1 MTEFHFLIKFDQEGQ
16 LLTLSAHGTFFKSS
30 FLDPPV
36 NLGIRSSWNNLRM
49 GTRPQPEDRLAK
61 CSEQQRVG
69 GLQTLYSSF
78 AKKAQKTFSPG
89 LHDSS
94 APFESSSTFLM
105 ESLDILT
112 LLGIVLK

>member
-36 NLGIRSSWNNLRM
+36 NLGIVGSWNNLRM
-49 GTRPQPEDRLAK
+49 GTRPQPEDR
-61 CSEQQRVG
+61 VG
-69 GLQTLYSSF
+69 GLKTLYSSF
-78 AKKAQKTFSPG
+78 AKKAQQTFSPG